1 MIENMRQ
8 LAFPVLAIAGSLGV
22 LLWFV
27 RKRSNIALAVYAL
40 MALVLGGFLV
50 LLMDYTVEEL
60 VRHMPD
66 YIKSSGLENE
76 WEEAQG
82 NIQMGLGILNFLVAI
97 GCPAGFFIALA
108 KKGKR
113 LWCIPFAMV
122 YLLNLLWCFVCTW
135 L

>member
-8 LAFPVLAIAGSLGV
+8 LAFPVLAIAAVLGV

-27 RKRSNIALAVYAL
+27 RKRSNIAIAVYEL
-40 MALVLGGFLV
+40 MALVLCGFLFV
-50 LLMDYTVEEL
+50 LMDYTVEEL

-66 YIKSSGLENE
+66 HIKSSGLENE
-76 WEEAQG
+76 WELTLG

-97 GCPAGFFIALA
+97 ICPAGFFITLA
-108 KKGKR
+108 KKNR
-113 LWCIPFAMV
+113 RFWCIPFAVV
-122 YLLNLLWCFVCTW
+122 YLLNMFWCFAFTW